1 MPPWAVA
8 TERTIDRPRP
18 APAAEPVR
26 SVVPRRNGSNSAS
39 TTAGSI
45 TAPPL
50 GPRRA
55 RPPLSHRPAALSGG
69 ERQRV
74 AIARALVGRP
84 SIVLAD
90 EPTGNLDSRTGEG
103 IVDPL
108 HEVHAGGTT
117 IVVVTHDQELAARV
131 PRRIELRD
139 GRIERDLRPGIRAA
153 ARP

>member
-1 MPPWAVA
+1 M
-8 TERTIDRPRP
+8 
-18 APAAEPVR
+18 
-26 SVVPRRNGSNSAS
+26 
-39 TTAGSI
+39 
-45 TAPPL
+45 
-50 GPRRA
+50 
-55 RPPLSHRPAALSGG
+55 
-69 ERQRV
+69 
-74 AIARALVGRP
+74 GRP

-103 IVDPL
+103 IVDLL